1 MVLSLL
7 ELRQTWEQ
15 EWNNGSLPGYLS
27 DRLRDMNMVNREL
40 LREEDIRLSLTIW
53 LLGCSIIII

>member
-53 LLGCSIIII
+53 LLGCSVIII